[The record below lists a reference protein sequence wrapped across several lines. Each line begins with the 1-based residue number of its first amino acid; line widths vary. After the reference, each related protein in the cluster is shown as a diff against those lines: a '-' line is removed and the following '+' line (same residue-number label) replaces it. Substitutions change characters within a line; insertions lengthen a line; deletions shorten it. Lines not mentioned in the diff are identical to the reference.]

1 MSEVASKY
9 LARYRTIST
18 PRFKM
23 VVECSTLISLIPSG
37 LFSLLIDCKLALCT
51 TFRLQHI
58 RAFFSGGPPQ
68 SLLLVLA
75 TGFCIKE
82 SLAPDPEIPELRS
95 ALVSESFLVLD
106 RNLYLIFADYFFSAW
121 IFDVSSWFLN
131 AGLYTQPAS
140 PCPTSL
146 KENTNKDCSTG
157 RHENASEF
165 VKKIIFG

>member
-23 VVECSTLISLIPSG
+23 VVECSTLMSLIPSG
-37 LFSLLIDCKLALCT
+37 LFSLFIDCKLALCT

-106 RNLYLIFADYFFSAW
+106 RNLYLILADFISALIFSTFRRDFSMLGFTLSLPRHA
-121 IFDVSSWFLN
+121 
-131 AGLYTQPAS
+131 QPAWKKIQ
-140 PCPTSL
+140 TKIAVQDDTKML
-146 KENTNKDCSTG
+146 WI
-157 RHENASEF
+157 HE
-165 VKKIIFG
+165 KKIIFG